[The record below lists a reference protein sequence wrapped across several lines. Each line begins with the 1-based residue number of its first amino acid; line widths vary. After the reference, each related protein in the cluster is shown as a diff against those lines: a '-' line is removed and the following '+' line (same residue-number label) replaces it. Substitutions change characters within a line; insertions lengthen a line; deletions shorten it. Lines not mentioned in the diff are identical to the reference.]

1 MTEVQTELSSLP
13 VLRVSKELVEQQPAE
28 AALSKEER
36 LQKWKKSA
44 ERCQSMCVRTLLH
57 HVCVFRPSAY
67 VSAYCCVFYVCS
79 HIYPHTAVS
88 VCVPPHTAAYVLCPH
103 TAECVSLHTTV
114 SVCVFSRVS
123 ACCRKCMC
131 PHTAV

>member
-1 MTEVQTELSSLP
+1 MTELSSVP
-13 VLRVSKELVEQQPAE
+13 VLRDSPEQVEQQPAE
-28 AALSKEER
+28 AALSKDEL

-57 HVCVFRPSAY
+57 HMCVFRPSAY

-88 VCVPPHTAAYVLCPH
+88 VCVPLILMYTFCVLILLNVYLCI
-103 TAECVSLHTTV
+103 LL
-114 SVCVFSRVS
+114 
-123 ACCRKCMC
+123 
-131 PHTAV
+131 